1 MFSPV
6 ASTIFAYRNAEKT
19 RDGDIGRGV
28 VTVGQ
33 CAGVAQEIA
42 KYDNIF
48 ALTTRSAL
56 KAYESLA
63 KESKAFSYLGKAV
76 KFAAD
81 NVNPLICASSVLKV
95 ATSEDKVQSGITETF
110 ALSGMFLGEAVMK
123 QTFDNIF
130 NEKNVKNVAQKAY
143 DNNILKSLAESFKNS
158 KLSSRTAAFLKGV
171 LFVCGSMAS
180 YSMSEKVGKFYAGD
194 IMNKLDIEKTPKAE
208 VNEKAENDRKIDQK
222 N

>member
-63 KESKAFSYLGKAV
+63 KENKALSYLGKAV
-76 KFAAD
+76 KFTAD

-95 ATSEDKVQSGITETF
+95 ATSEDKVQTGVTETF

-130 NEKNVKNVAQKAY
+130 NEKNVKTVAQKAS

-171 LFVCGSMAS
+171 LFVCGSMTS
-180 YSMSEKVGKFYAGD
+180 YAMSEKVGKFYAGD
-194 IMNKLDIEKTPKAE
+194 IMNKLGIEKTPKAE
-208 VNEKAENDRKIDQK
+208 VDEKAENDRKIDQK